1 MCIRDRDTTDRFHA
15 AAHESKMLTIVL
27 RRLGMDSRYS
37 NNKFRK
43 ITSHSFRAYFF
54 TNACRVHGE
63 NYAHRLVGHGGYL
76 TQYDRMTEE
85 EKMEMYL
92 ELESHLMIF
101 DQTKNEIVIER
112 LSEENQYLKEMKKE
126 IQSLKDEIARK
137 NQILEI

>member
-1 MCIRDRDTTDRFHA
+1 
-15 AAHESKMLTIVL
+15 
-27 RRLGMDSRYS
+27 
-37 NNKFRK
+37 
-43 ITSHSFRAYFF
+43 
-54 TNACRVHGE
+54 
-63 NYAHRLVGHGGYL
+63 
-76 TQYDRMTEE
+76 MTEE

-112 LSEENQYLKEMKKE
+112 LREENQYLKEMKKE